1 MSNILDSSERQQAL
15 DPTRS
20 FLVQAPAGSGKTE
33 LLIQRFLKLL
43 GGVEYPE
50 QILSITFTRKAAGE
64 MNTRILDA
72 LRSGLNENPPD
83 SAHQRQTW
91 ELARLALKKDSAYN
105 WRLLDNP
112 KQLKVL
118 TIDSFCAG
126 IIKHMPILS
135 WMGGP
140 LETCENARDLY
151 RDTANFLLAKVEGKD
166 EIGNRVR
173 IILKHL

>member
-1 MSNILDSSERQQAL
+1 MTLIVDARERQEAL

-50 QILSITFTRKAAGE
+50 QILSMTFTRKAAGE
-64 MNTRILDA
+64 MKTRILDA
-72 LRSGLNENPPD
+72 LERARDDTPPE

-91 ELARLALKKDSAYN
+91 ELARLALKRDRTQG
-105 WRLLDNP
+105 WRLLENP
-112 KQLKVL
+112 NQLKVQ
-118 TIDSFCAG
+118 TIDSFCSG
-126 IIKHMPILS
+126 LVKQMPILS

-140 LETCENARDLY
+140 LDTQEKAYDLY
-151 RDTANFLLAKVEGKD
+151 RETAQRLLEKLEADDKVGD
-166 EIGNRVR
+166 R
-173 IILKHL
+173 